1 MKHTSQGRRGA
12 GHSDAKSMRHARK
25 LSHRMLEYSS
35 RGTQKVEFLH
45 QVCRMLLDA
54 SGCDTIEAFV
64 REAGVSSCWHARIG
78 RGVPFLVE
86 IKAAEEISQ
95 ESASPRS
102 SPISQVEE
110 LCSVFLSGR
119 KELSEVAFTKRGI
132 LWSHKSD
139 RPLTSSKNAVDV
151 ETDDYCYSREGYKS
165 LLLAPLEA
173 AGASLGVLGFMS
185 KTPEYFTEGDLEFY
199 EDLAQTLSVALVNR
213 RAQAALRERVK
224 ELTCLYGIARLVE
237 KPETS
242 REEILNGI
250 VKLLPPAWQY
260 PEITVGRIVLDGRSY
275 SSSDFMDT
283 GQKQAADIIVDGEVR
298 GVVEVVY
305 LKERPRRDEG
315 PFLKEERSLIDAV
328 AREMALIVE
337 RDEAEQERR
346 ELEEQLW
353 HSDRLATI
361 GELAA
366 GVAHEL
372 NEPLGSML
380 GFAQLTMKRDDVP
393 AEARQDIEKIVSAS
407 LHAREVIGKLLL
419 FARQR
424 RLSKTKVKVNSVIE
438 DALYFLSARCAS
450 AHVEV
455 ERDLAEDL
463 PEITADPVQLH
474 QALINLI
481 INAIHAMP
489 GGGRLKI
496 KTRSSKRRV
505 LLFVEDNG
513 VGMKEDL
520 ISKIFL
526 PFFTTKDVNQG
537 TGLGLSV
544 VHGIV
549 TSHGGTISVESE
561 EGRGTAFEIALPVD
575 GKSQKNGSS

>member
-1 MKHTSQGRRGA
+1 MRYARR
-12 GHSDAKSMRHARK
+12 

-35 RGTQKVEFLH
+35 RGAQKVEFLH

-54 SGCDTIEAFV
+54 SGGDAIEAFIK
-64 REAGVSSCWHARIG
+64 ETGASSHWRARIG
-78 RGVPFLVE
+78 RNVPFLVE
-86 IKAAEEISQ
+86 IKTAEEIPQ
-95 ESASPRS
+95 ESASPKS
-102 SPISQVEE
+102 LPVSQVEE
-110 LCSVFLSGR
+110 LCSTFLGGR
-119 KELSEVAFTKRGI
+119 NELSEVALTKKGV
-132 LWSHKSD
+132 LWGHKSG
-139 RPLTSSKNAVDV
+139 RPLTSATDAVGV
-151 ETDDYCYSREGYKS
+151 ESHDYCYTTEGYKS
-165 LLLAPLEA
+165 LLLAPLGA
-173 AGASLGVLGFMS
+173 AGVSLGVLGFMS
-185 KTPEYFTEGDLEFY
+185 KTPGYFTENDVEFC

-260 PEITVGRIVLDGRSY
+260 PEITVGRIVLDGVSY
-275 SSSDFMDT
+275 SSSEFMET
-283 GQKQAADIIVDGEVR
+283 AEKQAADIVVNGEVR

-305 LKERPRRDEG
+305 LRERPRRDEG

-328 AREMALIVE
+328 AREVALIVE
-337 RDEAEQERR
+337 RNQAEQERR
-346 ELEEQLW
+346 QLEEQLW

-372 NEPLGSML
+372 NEPLGSVL

-393 AEARQDIEKIVSAS
+393 AEARRDIEKIVSAS

-424 RLSKTKVKVNSVIE
+424 RLSKTKVKVNPVIE

-450 AHVEV
+450 ARVEV
-455 ERDLAEDL
+455 ERDLAQDL

-489 GGGRLKI
+489 EGGRLKI
-496 KTRSSKRRV
+496 KTRWSKRRV
-505 LLFVEDNG
+505 LLFVEDTG
-513 VGMKEDL
+513 IGMKEEL

-549 TSHGGTISVESE
+549 TSHGGTISVDSE
-561 EGRGTAFEIALPVD
+561 EGRGTTFRIALPV
-575 GKSQKNGSS
+575 NGNSEKKGSG